1 MGYVRES
8 FERNIGRPDRVE
20 LTDSVLRGRHYLCL
34 YGTVQIGESLMPQ
47 TLSELSTT
55 QLKTRLEIE
64 NLQLID
70 VRSADAFN
78 GWRTNGETRGGHIPG
93 ATSLPA
99 KWGSYL
105 DWLDI
110 VRSKNIGPGKPI
122 VVYGS
127 DEAETDAVA
136 RLFERAGYE
145 NIDLYHRFVDEWTA
159 DRELPLTRLERYR
172 HLVSAPWLE
181 GLLRTGRASEY
192 DNSKYVLCHA
202 HYQNRGAYEEGH
214 IPGAVDVDTNSL
226 ESTETWNRRSP
237 DELRQALESLGITHD
252 TTVILYGRFSFPD
265 NADPFPGSSAG
276 QLAAFRCAFIMLYAG
291 VEDVRI
297 LNGGLQSWIDAGF
310 AVSTEDSL
318 KRPADTFGAP
328 IPGHPEIAVDLP
340 EAREIL
346 QSSDKNL
353 VSVRSWREFIGEV
366 SGYNYIEKKGRIPG
380 AVFGNCGSDAY
391 HMENYRNRDHTTR
404 AYPEIAVLW
413 QEAGITPDRFNA
425 FYCGTGW
432 RASEAFFN
440 AWFMG
445 WPRIAVYD
453 GGWFEW
459 SSDESNPIATGDP
472 Q

>member
-1 MGYVRES
+1 
-8 FERNIGRPDRVE
+8 
-20 LTDSVLRGRHYLCL
+20 
-34 YGTVQIGESLMPQ
+34 MPQ

-55 QLKTRLEIE
+55 QLKTRLETE

-78 GWRTNGETRGGHIPG
+78 GWRSNGEIRGGHIPG

-99 KWGSYL
+99 KWSSYL

-110 VRSKNIGPGKPI
+110 VRSKSIAPEKPV

-127 DEAETDAVA
+127 DERETEVVA
-136 RLFERAGYE
+136 RLFERAGYA
-145 NIDLYHRFVDEWTA
+145 NVDLYHQFVREWTT
-159 DRELPLTRLERYR
+159 DEGLPMARLERYR
-172 HLVSAPWLE
+172 HLVSARWLNT
-181 GLLRTGRASEY
+181 LLTTGNADEY
-192 DNSKYVLCHA
+192 DNSRFAVCHA

-237 DELRQALESLGITHD
+237 GELKQVLEDLGITHD

-276 QLAAFRCAFIMLYAG
+276 QLAAFRCAFILLYAG
-291 VEDVRI
+291 VQDVRI
-297 LNGGLQSWIDAGF
+297 LNGGLQSWTDAGF
-310 AVSTEDSL
+310 AVSTEDSP
-318 KRPADTFGAP
+318 RHPVNDFGAP
-328 IPGHPEIAVDLP
+328 IPAHPEFAVDLP
-340 EAREIL
+340 EARAIL
-346 QSSDKNL
+346 RSADQNL

-391 HMENYRNRDHTTR
+391 HMENYRNPDHTSR
-404 AYPEIAVLW
+404 AYPEI
-413 QEAGITPDRFNA
+413 EAFWREVGVTPDKFNA

-432 RASEAFFN
+432 RASEAFFS
-440 AWFMG
+440 AWLMG

-459 SSDESNPIATGDP
+459 SNDETNPIETGIP